1 MTTPPATDA
10 RGVDDLPDWVR
21 RSWLIPLIIGVA
33 FAILGLI
40 LLFNTNAGVATLR
53 WLVVIALV
61 FAAIEAFATASLR
74 TRPWVGWL
82 VGFIMLAGAVIGTV
96 WPGITLLV
104 LVITVGVSLLV
115 GGVIHAV
122 MAWQLKG
129 SVTGWGWGFALG
141 LLEIVAGLILLFGSP
156 VNSVTYI
163 AIVLAIYVFIT
174 GFTMIMLAFAVRR
187 VTTAIAGGTVE
198 TPPV

>member
-21 RSWLIPLIIGVA
+21 RSWLIPLIIGIA

-82 VGFIMLAGAVIGTV
+82 VGFIMLAGAVIGIV